1 MKIKTA
7 VKEKANGVRLKWYLA
22 AEART
27 YIIQVPG
34 GTQIWVGQGCA
45 ARASKP
51 IPIFKG
57 DFGQKG
63 YPLLRIFLQK

>member
-1 MKIKTA
+1 MLTVFK
-7 VKEKANGVRLKWYLA
+7 LKNTQNNKYLA
-22 AEART
+22 NT
-27 YIIQVPG
+27 QYLQPG
-34 GTQIWVGQGCA
+34 GTQIWVAQACA

-63 YPLLRIFLQK
+63 YPFLRISLQK